1 MAPEL
6 TSEAWAQIRY
16 DYEHTDRPVEDI
28 CAEHGISSG
37 TLRDRMRRWN
47 WTRRRA
53 PIPREGPPAVTPQV
67 EMTTPNPWPLG
78 PRLRADERGEL
89 PQQTKVP
96 LIPFATLP
104 LAGGGSAGAVP
115 HSQGESPAALPHA
128 TTEAETSAPA
138 ASDPASIAPRL
149 QSAVARVL
157 PAIEA
162 TLAKLAAGPQRP
174 REMEQTARTLGALMR
189 TLRELNALL
198 SQHPL
203 RSASE
208 YDDIPEDIDE
218 FRERLARRIEA
229 FMESRS
235 DEEFDE
241 DPPSDATP
249 AGS

>member
-6 TSEAWAQIRY
+6 TGEAWAQIRY

-37 TLRDRMRRWN
+37 TLRDRTRRWN

-53 PIPREGPPAVTPQV
+53 PIPREGPPPVARTEQPPQTVTNVETVTP
-67 EMTTPNPWPLG
+67 TP
-78 PRLRADERGEL
+78 DSS
-89 PQQTKVP
+89 PQ
-96 LIPFATLP
+96 
-104 LAGGGSAGAVP
+104 GGGEQAESAAPVASGHDAN
-115 HSQGESPAALPHA
+115 
-128 TTEAETSAPA
+128 APA
-138 ASDPASIAPRL
+138 ESDPASIAPRL

-203 RSASE
+203 RPLND
-208 YDDIPEDIDE
+208 YDDIPEDIDA

-229 FMESRS
+229 FIESRR
-235 DEEFDE
+235 DEEDAFTE
-241 DPPSDATP
+241 SRRETAAAAAEPPDGN
-249 AGS
+249 AG